1 MDFLLLSLGNYVG
14 LESGYRSGWGA
25 YWLGMNYPLR
35 FVLFG
40 LLLTLAAYT
49 LRSLLMHRELERVT
63 LSMGLLY
70 LFVAL

>member
-1 MDFLLLSLGNYVG
+1 
-14 LESGYRSGWGA
+14 
-25 YWLGMNYPLR
+25 MNYPLR